1 MHSNHEATA
10 ALWKKIEHVRIGM
23 LTTVAADNTLV
34 SRPMTNQKVD
44 KDGLLWFYVS
54 DESAVS
60 KQIDVQPNVCVS
72 FTALEDSLYVSVSG
86 RADIVKDKALIHSM
100 WNPIVAAWFPNGPDD
115 PHVALIK
122 VEIHSA
128 EYWDSKLS
136 KMTQLLKMAAAAVTG
151 KPPTDISDHKK
162 IAL

>member
-1 MHSNHEATA
+1 MSTNESTS
-10 ALWKKIEHVRIGM
+10 ALWQKIEHVRIGM
-23 LTTVAADNTLV
+23 LTTVSSDNALV

-44 KDGLLWFYVS
+44 KDGFLWFYVS
-54 DESAVS
+54 DESSVS
-60 KQIDVQPNVCVS
+60 KQIEACHDVNVS
-72 FTALEDSLYVSVSG
+72 FAAPEDSLYVSVAG
-86 RADIVKDKALIHSM
+86 QAEIVKDKALIHSM

-122 VEIHSA
+122 VEIRSA

-136 KMTQLLKMAAAAVTG
+136 KMTQLLKMAKAAITG
-151 KPPTDISDHKK
+151 KPPTDISDHQK

>member
-1 MHSNHEATA
+1 MSNNESIT
-10 ALWKKIEHVRIGM
+10 LLRQKIEHVRIGM
-23 LTTVAADNTLV
+23 LTTISSDRTLV
-34 SRPMTNQKVD
+34 SRPMTNQKID
-44 KDGLLWFYVS
+44 DDGLLWFYVS

-60 KQIDVQPNVCVS
+60 QQIEAQPNVNVS
-72 FTALEDSLYVSVSG
+72 FTAPEDSLYVSVAGS
-86 RADIVKDKALIHSM
+86 AELIKDRSLIHSM

-122 VEIHSA
+122 VEMHSA

-136 KMTQLLKMAAAAVTG
+136 KMTQLMKMMKAAVTG
-151 KPPTDISDHKK
+151 KPPTDISEHKK